1 MLSFSID
8 NPYGSETAFSQTR
21 GGDRNTRRHRVKG
34 KSGQTGGTVSTA
46 ASNSFFVS
54 LKSEKPFHIIFAFI
68 PIIVTKLG

>member
-1 MLSFSID
+1 MVVKLLS
-8 NPYGSETAFSQTR
+8 PRQEEETETP
-21 GGDRNTRRHRVKG
+21 RRHRVKG